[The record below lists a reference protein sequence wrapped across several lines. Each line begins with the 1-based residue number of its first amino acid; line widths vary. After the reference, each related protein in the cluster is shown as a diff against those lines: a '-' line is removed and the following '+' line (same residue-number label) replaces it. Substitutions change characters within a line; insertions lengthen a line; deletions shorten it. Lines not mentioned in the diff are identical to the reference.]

1 MTSAALFFISL
12 AILFFILRYRVHVHI
27 TWTPPASP
35 VRQSRVKGRRA
46 EAQVGTLKPTAMT
59 RPALTR
65 MAAGARMGNRPVTGS
80 PNGAGGRLPE
90 SRPVPIDSVV
100 WGDIASALE
109 NLGAPKHRAKAAAQH
124 VARNWPDAGFDEQ
137 LRQAFR
143 EVAA

>member
-1 MTSAALFFISL
+1 MIQFAGMF

-35 VRQSRVKGRRA
+35 VRQPRVKGRRA

-59 RPALTR
+59 RPALT
-65 MAAGARMGNRPVTGS
+65 
-80 PNGAGGRLPE
+80 E
-90 SRPVPIDSVV
+90 IDSVV

-124 VARNWPDAGFDEQ
+124 VARNWPDVGFDEQ